1 MEMKNK
7 FDDHYRELLSNL
19 FGEMEESSL
28 KQIFEAGK
36 KIELDAGEY
45 LFKQGDSEN
54 ELFVVLSGRLRAI
67 NEAKGGT
74 VILGDIAEGEPV
86 GEIALFT
93 NEPRMAAVLAI
104 RKSIVLEIS
113 KAEYHSAVAKN
124 PEFASALT
132 RFVINRMRRNV
143 LEQKVEAIPKNI
155 VIIQLQQDLN
165 IDYWVTEIKS
175 KLETMHIPTQVLGL
189 EKKGEKNFK
198 ELPELLEQH
207 KGVNLIVCSGEDKDW
222 TKQCLLY
229 ADLVILASYFYAD
242 PALYDIEK
250 NQKLYENNILNRKKY
265 LLLLHPEN
273 VDVPE
278 NTSKWFKDRN
288 IHLHIHARKNN
299 SKDMSRLCRI
309 ITNQAVGLVLGG
321 SGAKGYAHVGAVQ
334 ALLEAG
340 VEIDFVGGSSAGALY
355 GIIMAFAD
363 FQHKRIEAICHQSAE
378 SDLGIN
384 DFFLTFFAKNSSQK
398 IEEFSKNV
406 FGNTALED
414 LWVTSYCV
422 STDMTNNE
430 VKIHSTGKVWQQVQ
444 ESFLSPGIFPPV
456 VVDDQVYM
464 DGAMADN
471 IPIDPMY
478 RYPVKNII
486 AVSLSGSEPEKV
498 DFKNVPSVWEQ
509 VKGKFAKKKRYDNP
523 VITTVMVNS
532 MTFNSRQR
540 EEINKSKVSLFFE
553 INLRAV
559 SLLDDSKWKRVVKKG
574 HDQTKSYLN
583 ELPEEE
589 KFWIKNS

>member
-1 MEMKNK
+1 MSKEMKNK

-28 KQIFEAGK
+28 KQIFDAGK
-36 KIELDAGEY
+36 KIELEAGEY
-45 LFKQGDSEN
+45 LFKQGDSQN
-54 ELFVVLSGRLRAI
+54 ELYVVLSGRLRAI
-67 NEAKGGT
+67 NEAKSGT

-104 RKSIVLEIS
+104 RKSLVLEIS
-113 KAEYHSAVAKN
+113 KAEYHTAVAKN

-132 RFVINRMRRNV
+132 RFVINRMRRNL

-155 VIIQLQQDLN
+155 VIIQLQQDHN
-165 IDYWVTEIKS
+165 IDYWVSEIKTT
-175 KLETMHIPTQVLGL
+175 LETMHIPTQVLGQDIPS
-189 EKKGEKNFK
+189 K

-207 KGVNLIVCSGEDKDW
+207 KGVNLIVCNGQDTDW
-222 TKQCLLY
+222 SKQCLLY

-242 PALYDIEK
+242 SDLYNIEK
-250 NQKLYENNILNRKKY
+250 EQKLYEHNILNRKKY

-273 VDVPE
+273 VDIPE

-288 IHLHIHARKNN
+288 INLHIHARKNN
-299 SKDMSRLCRI
+299 SRDMRRLCRI

-321 SGAKGYAHVGAVQ
+321 SGAKGYAHVGAAQ

-363 FQHKRIEAICHQSAE
+363 FQNKRIEAICQQSAE

-384 DFFLTFFAKNSSQK
+384 DFFLTFFAKNSNQK
-398 IEEFSKNV
+398 IEEFSRNV
-406 FGNTALED
+406 FGDIALED
-414 LWVTSYCV
+414 LWVNSYCV

-430 VKIHSTGKVWQQVQ
+430 VKIHSTGKVWQQVR

-464 DGAMADN
+464 DGALADN

-486 AVSLSGSEPEKV
+486 AISLSGTEPEKV
-498 DFKNVPSVWEQ
+498 DFKNVPSVWDQ

-559 SLLDDSKWKRVVKKG
+559 SLLDDSKWKKVVKKG
-574 HDQTKSYLN
+574 HDQTKSYLD
-583 ELPEEE
+583 ELPAEE
-589 KFWIKNS
+589 KFWLKNS

>member
-1 MEMKNK
+1 MKNK

-28 KQIFEAGK
+28 KQIFDAGK
-36 KIELDAGEY
+36 KIELEAGEY
-45 LFKQGDSEN
+45 LFKQGDSQN
-54 ELFVVLSGRLRAI
+54 ELYVVLSGRLRAI
-67 NEAKGGT
+67 NEAKSGT

-93 NEPRMAAVLAI
+93 NEPRMAAVLAF
-104 RKSIVLEIS
+104 RKSLVLEIS
-113 KAEYHSAVAKN
+113 KAEYHTAVAKN

-132 RFVINRMRRNV
+132 RFVINRMRRNL

-155 VIIQLQQDLN
+155 VIIQLQQDHN
-165 IDYWVTEIKS
+165 IDYWVSEIKTT
-175 KLETMHIPTQVLGL
+175 LETMHIPTQVLGQDIPS
-189 EKKGEKNFK
+189 K

-207 KGVNLIVCSGEDKDW
+207 KGVNLIVCNGQDTDW
-222 TKQCLLY
+222 SKQCLLY

-242 PALYDIEK
+242 SDLYNIEK
-250 NQKLYENNILNRKKY
+250 EQKLYEHNILNRKKY

-273 VDVPE
+273 VDIPE

-288 IHLHIHARKNN
+288 INLHIHARKNN
-299 SKDMSRLCRI
+299 SRDMRRLCRI

-321 SGAKGYAHVGAVQ
+321 SGAKGYAHVGAAQ

-363 FQHKRIEAICHQSAE
+363 FQNKRIEAICQQSAE

-384 DFFLTFFAKNSSQK
+384 DFFLTFFAKNSNQK
-398 IEEFSKNV
+398 IEEFSRNV
-406 FGNTALED
+406 FGDIALED
-414 LWVTSYCV
+414 LWVNSYCV

-430 VKIHSTGKVWQQVQ
+430 VKIHSTGKVWQQVR

-464 DGAMADN
+464 DGALADN

-486 AVSLSGSEPEKV
+486 AISLSGTEPEKV
-498 DFKNVPSVWEQ
+498 DFKNVPSVWDQ

-559 SLLDDSKWKRVVKKG
+559 SLLDDSKWKKVVKKG
-574 HDQTKSYLN
+574 HDQTKSYLD
-583 ELPEEE
+583 ELPAEE
-589 KFWIKNS
+589 KFWLKNS

>member
-19 FGEMEESSL
+19 FGRMEESSL
-28 KQIFEAGK
+28 SQIFESGK
-36 KIELDAGEY
+36 KIELDAGDY
-45 LFKQGDSEN
+45 LFKQGDSQN
-54 ELFVVLSGRLRAI
+54 ELYVVLSGRLRAI
-67 NEAKGGT
+67 NEDKGGT
-74 VILGDIAEGEPV
+74 IILGDIAEGEPV

-93 NEPRMAAVLAI
+93 NEPRMAAVVAI
-104 RKSIVLEIS
+104 RKSIVLEIT
-113 KAEYHSAVAKN
+113 KAEYHNAVVKN

-143 LEQKVEAIPKNI
+143 LEQKVEATPKNI
-155 VIIQLQQDLN
+155 VIIHLQLDLN
-165 IDYWVTEIKS
+165 IDYWVTEIKDN
-175 KLETMHIPTQVLGL
+175 LETMHIPTQILGL
-189 EKKGEKNFK
+189 DSEGKKNARI
-198 ELPELLEQH
+198 LPELLEQH
-207 KGVNLIVCSGEDKDW
+207 KGVNLIVCSGQDPDW

-242 PALYDIEK
+242 PELYAIEK
-250 NQKLYENNILNRKKY
+250 DHKLYEHNILNRKKY

-299 SKDMSRLCRI
+299 SSDMRRLCRI

-321 SGAKGYAHVGAVQ
+321 SGAKGYAHVGAVK

-355 GIIMAFAD
+355 GIIMAYAD
-363 FQHKRIEAICHQSAE
+363 FQIKKIETICQDSAE

-384 DFFLTFFAKNSSQK
+384 DFFLTFFAKNSGKK
-398 IEEFSKNV
+398 IEEFAKKV

-414 LWVTSYCV
+414 MWVNSYCV
-422 STDMTNNE
+422 STKMTSNE
-430 VKIHSTGKVWQQVQ
+430 TKIHSTGKVWQQVQ
-444 ESFLSPGIFPPV
+444 ESVLSPGIFPPV

-464 DGAMADN
+464 DGGLSDN

-486 AVSLSGSEPEKV
+486 AISLFGSEPEKV
-498 DFKNVPSVWEQ
+498 DFKNVPSVWDQ
-509 VKGKFAKKKRYDNP
+509 IKGKFAKKKRYDNP

-532 MTFNSRQR
+532 MTFNPRQR

-559 SLLDDSKWKRVVKKG
+559 SLLDDSKWKKVVKKG
-574 HDQTKSYLN
+574 HDQTKSYLD
-583 ELPEEE
+583 ELPGEE
-589 KFWIKNS
+589 KFWIKTS

>member
-1 MEMKNK
+1 MKNK
-7 FDDHYRELLSNL
+7 FDDHYRDLLSNL

-28 KQIFEAGK
+28 RQIFEAGK
-36 KIELDAGEY
+36 KIKLEAGEY
-45 LFKQGDSEN
+45 LFKQGDSQN
-54 ELFVVLSGRLRAI
+54 ELYVVLSGRLRAI
-67 NEAKGGT
+67 NESKSGT

-113 KAEYHSAVAKN
+113 KAEYHNAVAKN

-132 RFVINRMRRNV
+132 RFVINRMRRNI

-155 VIIQLQQDLN
+155 VIFQLQQDLN
-165 IDYWVTEIKS
+165 MDYWVSEIKS
-175 KLETMHIPTQVLGL
+175 NLETMHIPTQILGG
-189 EKKGEKNFK
+189 ESKGEKNSK

-207 KGVNLIVCSGEDKDW
+207 KGVNLIVCSGQDSDW

-229 ADLVILASYFYAD
+229 ADLVILATYFYAD
-242 PALYDIEK
+242 SDLYEIEK
-250 NQKLYENNILNRKKY
+250 AQKLYENNILNRKKY

-273 VDVPE
+273 VDVPD
-278 NTSKWFKDRN
+278 NSAKWFKDRN

-299 SKDMSRLCRI
+299 NKDMRRLCRI

-363 FQHKRIEAICHQSAE
+363 FQNKRIEAICQQSAE

-384 DFFLTFFAKNSSQK
+384 NFFLTFFAKNSSQK
-398 IEEFSKNV
+398 IEEFSQKV

-414 LWVTSYCV
+414 LWVNSYCV

-430 VKIHSTGKVWQQVQ
+430 VKIHSTGKVWQQVR

-464 DGAMADN
+464 DSAMADN

-583 ELPEEE
+583 ELPGEE
-589 KFWIKNS
+589 KFWLKNS

>member
-1 MEMKNK
+1 MKNK

-28 KQIFEAGK
+28 KQIFDAGK
-36 KIELDAGEY
+36 KIELEAGEY
-45 LFKQGDSEN
+45 LFKQGDSQN
-54 ELFVVLSGRLRAI
+54 ELYVVLSGRLRAI
-67 NEAKGGT
+67 NEAKSGT

-104 RKSIVLEIS
+104 RKSLVLEIS
-113 KAEYHSAVAKN
+113 KAEYHTAVAKN

-132 RFVINRMRRNV
+132 RFVINRMRRNL

-155 VIIQLQQDLN
+155 VIIQLQQDHN
-165 IDYWVTEIKS
+165 IDYWVSEIKTT
-175 KLETMHIPTQVLGL
+175 LETMHIPTQVLGQDIPS
-189 EKKGEKNFK
+189 K

-207 KGVNLIVCSGEDKDW
+207 KGVNLIVCNGQDTDW
-222 TKQCLLY
+222 SKQCLLY

-242 PALYDIEK
+242 SDLYNIEK
-250 NQKLYENNILNRKKY
+250 EQKLYEHNILNRKKY

-273 VDVPE
+273 VDIPE

-288 IHLHIHARKNN
+288 INLHIHARKNN
-299 SKDMSRLCRI
+299 SRDMRRLCRI

-321 SGAKGYAHVGAVQ
+321 SGAKGYAHVGAAQ

-363 FQHKRIEAICHQSAE
+363 FQNKRIEAICQQSAE

-384 DFFLTFFAKNSSQK
+384 DFFLTFFAKNSNQK
-398 IEEFSKNV
+398 IEEFSRNV
-406 FGNTALED
+406 FGDIALED
-414 LWVTSYCV
+414 LWVNSYCV

-430 VKIHSTGKVWQQVQ
+430 VKIHSTGKVWQQVR

-464 DGAMADN
+464 DGALADN

-486 AVSLSGSEPEKV
+486 AISLSGTEPEKV
-498 DFKNVPSVWEQ
+498 DFKNVPSVWDQ

-559 SLLDDSKWKRVVKKG
+559 SLLDDSKWKKVVKKG
-574 HDQTKSYLN
+574 HDQTKSYLD
-583 ELPEEE
+583 ELPAEE
-589 KFWIKNS
+589 KFWLKNS